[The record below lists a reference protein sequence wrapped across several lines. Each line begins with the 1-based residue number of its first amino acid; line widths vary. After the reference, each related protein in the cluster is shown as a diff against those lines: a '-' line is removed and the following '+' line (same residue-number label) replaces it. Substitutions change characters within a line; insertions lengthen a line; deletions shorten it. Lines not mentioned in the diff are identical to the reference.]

1 MRRTKKIFLIFLLA
15 VFLISLS
22 GGFSFAQRE
31 LEVKY
36 PGTEAPRTV
45 KTYLPAYVKYIFN
58 LSIII
63 AVLVSLGTLIYGG
76 ITYLASAGA
85 PIAMKNAKDQ
95 IFASLLGLVLL
106 LFSYLIL
113 ITINPQLVILKATIA
128 EVGKGVILYQEYN
141 CTILV
146 PEDYQKYNVSISD
159 LRDISGNDF
168 DQVRSIKFLSS
179 GEDLIVEIY
188 PEMNWEGQ
196 SQIYKNQQENDC
208 ESFSDLAASLLLK
221 PQTPGVYLY
230 PETGYGGDPRI
241 YDKPRP
247 QYADLGDFHDKAQSI
262 KFKHREDIELMYG
275 VVLHEDTNFG
285 GKCTLSFLDKE
296 NLENTEVKNKEIS
309 SITIFG
315 QWLGEPTLGTVTLY
329 EDEEYG
335 GRKKT
340 ISLGFYPNSVYPLL
354 SSYPNFTVYEDN
366 GTDMKFDGSDDNIND
381 EITSIKIDGS
391 LMVVLYED
399 NDYKGKCSVFFPPFD
414 ASFRDDAVG
423 RCRYITSG
431 WVKLQDCASSMKIF
445 PIKIIQ

>member
-1 MRRTKKIFLIFLLA
+1 MGKTKKIFLIFLLA
-15 VFLISLS
+15 VFLVSFLS
-22 GGFSFAQRE
+22 SFCFAQRE

-63 AVLVSLGTLIYGG
+63 AVLVALGTLIYGG
-76 ITYLASAGA
+76 SIYLASAGA
-85 PIAMKNAKDQ
+85 PVAMKNAKDQ

-106 LFSYLIL
+106 LCSYLIL
-113 ITINPQLVILKATIA
+113 VTINPQLVILKATIA
-128 EVGKGVILYQEYN
+128 EVGKGVILYQNGN
-141 CTILV
+141 CSALS
-146 PEDYQKYNVSISD
+146 PEDHQKYNVSISD

-188 PEMNWEGQ
+188 PQMNWEEQ
-196 SQIYKNQQENDC
+196 PQIYKNQQENDC
-208 ESFSDLAASLLLK
+208 ESFSGWAASLLFK
-221 PQTPGVYLY
+221 PQIPGVYLY
-230 PETGYGGDPRI
+230 PETNYGGDPRI

-247 QYADLGDFHDKAQSI
+247 QYADLGDFHDEAQSI
-262 KFKHREDIELMYG
+262 KFKHREDIGLMYG

-285 GKCTLSFLDKE
+285 GKCALSFLDE
-296 NLENTEVKNKEIS
+296 QNLDNTEVKNKEIS

-315 QWLGEPTLGTVTLY
+315 QSLEEEVSGVVILY

-340 ISLGFYPNSVYPLL
+340 IPLSFHL
-354 SSYPNFTVYEDN
+354 NAVFPLVSSYPNFTVYEDN
-366 GTDMKFDGSDDNIND
+366 GFDMKFDGSDDNIND
-381 EITSIKIDGS
+381 KITSMKIDGD

-399 NDYKGKCSVFFPPFD
+399 ENYKGKCSVFFPPGD
-414 ASFRDDAVG
+414 ASFRDDAIG
-423 RCRYITSG
+423 RCAYITTG
-431 WVKLQDCASSMKIF
+431 WRKIGDCASSMKIF